1 MISSARD
8 SGDPSAVQKVH
19 RSIVESGITQLI
31 VQMLDDQVFVGA
43 PEDVT
48 DAAWQLLIDVLCEKR
63 SASGVQQVSKAVQ
76 QSILQVCKTGVDAG
90 MFESFREILGIV
102 ISSSA
107 EGSSEGSPT

>member
-1 MISSARD
+1 
-8 SGDPSAVQKVH
+8 
-19 RSIVESGITQLI
+19 
-31 VQMLDDQVFVGA
+31 
-43 PEDVT
+43 EDVT

-102 ISSSA
+102 ISKSKAVRSLKLLA
-107 EGSSEGSPT
+107 KLNPEEQRQIDDLK